1 MGYKGFAGSDTQY
14 VEDLKWEFADDVEKF
29 FQESER
35 YFVRFASLLYE
46 KAQMRG
52 YTGDPE
58 DVQALT
64 DFVHRRVVDTG
75 GTLSKMTIRNWLC
88 KSKPVCSASSR
99 DNVYQLCF
107 ALEMD
112 EQEAYLFF
120 VKVYW
125 DHPFDFRQMD
135 ECVYWYC
142 LKNRLTYTRAKRILE
157 EVQEIKTASAAPFQE
172 MTTQLGAGLERCED
186 ERSLVEY
193 LAANRDSFEERGVTA
208 KREIG
213 KLLEQ
218 CADRAQKRIAL
229 RNPTGK
235 KDGKRFGNGS
245 VLAEIYGFHPR
256 SKQKAASDGG
266 KTAADKNFPRE
277 YHLQQILGASKVQAT
292 YESMRRVLILLCF
305 YEFWASYALSDET
318 IKSYAEQGNSSTDE
332 PPKDDEPCDQFRAGM
347 DELLYRCGFGPLY
360 PRNPDENIFIG
371 CAVAEEPLDAFQNYA
386 AAHWMDDEGEE

>member
-1 MGYKGFAGSDTQY
+1 MKCDGFFGENTQV
-14 VEDLKWEFADDVEKF
+14 VEDLKWKFADDVENF
-29 FQESER
+29 FQQSEQ

-46 KAQMRG
+46 KAQTRG

-64 DFVHRRVVDTG
+64 DFIHRRVMDTG

-88 KSKPVCSASSR
+88 KSKPICSASSR
-99 DNVYQLCF
+99 DNVYQICF

-120 VKVYW
+120 VKAYW

-142 LKNRLTYTRAKRILE
+142 LKNRLTYTCAKRILD
-157 EVQEIKTASAAPFQE
+157 EVQKTKSASIAPFQE
-172 MTTQLGAGLERCED
+172 MTAQLEAGLERCED

-193 LAANRDSFEERGVTA
+193 LASNWDSFEERGVTA
-208 KREIG
+208 KREIQ

-218 CADRAQKRIAL
+218 CTDRAQRRIAL
-229 RNPTGK
+229 RNPVGK

-256 SKQKAASDGG
+256 SKQKVASDGG

-277 YHLQQILGASKVQAT
+277 YHLQQILGTSKVQAT
-292 YESMRRVLILLCF
+292 YESMRRVLILLYF
-305 YEFWASYALSDET
+305 YEFWASYALSGET
-318 IKSYAEQGNSSTDE
+318 TKSYAGGENPVNGKPLE
-332 PPKDDEPCDQFRAGM
+332 DDAPCDQFRTGM
-347 DELLYRCGFGPLY
+347 DALLYQCGFGPLY
-360 PRNPDENIFIG
+360 PRNPYDNIFIG
-371 CAVAEEPLDAFQNYA
+371 CAVAEEPLDAFQDYA
-386 AAHWMDDEGEE
+386 TAHWMEDDGE